1 MTDELHVRQITAD
14 QRDEAIALANE
25 SFGFGPAHDNDRSF
39 GTGWPYLWHD
49 GRIDNTWAC
58 FVDGNMAGI
67 VGVYPMPVTM
77 AGVSFRSACVGT
89 VSTLPAYR
97 GRGVMSAI
105 LSRVTAVM
113 DTEYDFTWLGGD
125 RERYGRY
132 GWAFGGG
139 KLCYR
144 TNAKYLP
151 DPSAESSVRPID
163 MDRDGDMV
171 WQFTQEMPYGIGFTR
186 EELDLM
192 MSIDWIGGVVSDDAW
207 VVYRG
212 PDARPYGMLAD
223 GPTDSVAALFAHL
236 SQRAIADGDEAGT
249 VGFEAGPYDCPMSR
263 MAMKHYSTMD
273 AQQVGGYR
281 MCDMAGYFR
290 LACQA
295 AQPTVI
301 GGSDELSLR
310 NTDTGQAVRIMCQ
323 NGKLS
328 VDDVAGSD
336 VRELTTTQISEV
348 VFSML
353 PLDVVLPG
361 LAASS
366 PLRALLRMPVYLPFG
381 FYAM

>member
-1 MTDELHVRQITAD
+1 MTDELQVRQITAD
-14 QRDEAIALANE
+14 ERDRAIAVGNE
-25 SFGFGPAHDNDRSF
+25 SFGFGPDF
-39 GTGWPYLWHD
+39 GRDWPFLWHD

-58 FVDGNMAGI
+58 FIGGKMAGI
-67 VGVYPMPVTM
+67 VGSYPMEVTM
-77 AGVSFRSACVGT
+77 GGVKFRSACVGT

-105 LSRVTAVM
+105 LRAVTADM
-113 DTEYDFTWLGGD
+113 DSGIYDFTWLGGD
-125 RERYGRY
+125 RQRYGRY
-132 GWAFGGG
+132 GWAFGVA

-144 TNAKYLP
+144 TNAKCLP
-151 DPSAESSVRPID
+151 APPDESTVRPLD
-163 MDRDGDMV
+163 MARDGDMI

-186 EELDLM
+186 EEFDML
-192 MSIDWIGGVVSDDAW
+192 MSIRNVGGVVSDDAW
-207 VVYRG
+207 VIYRG

-223 GPTDSVAALFAHL
+223 GPTDSVASLFAHL

-249 VGFEAGPYDCPMSR
+249 IGFETGPCDCPMTR

-273 AQQVGGYR
+273 AQQVGGFR

-290 LACQA
+290 RAREA
-295 AQPTVI
+295 VQPTVI

-310 NTDTGQAVRIMCQ
+310 NTDTGQAVRIVCKK
-323 NGKLS
+323 GKLS
-328 VDDVAGSD
+328 VDEKPGPD
-336 VRELTTTQISEV
+336 VREMTTTQISEV

-353 PLDVVLPG
+353 PLDVALPG
-361 LAASS
+361 LATNS